1 MTYKSNYEPYT
12 SQSLDIDRQRSTEEI
27 LYPLGSLYPH
37 VVALQ
42 LQSDEN
48 PWTKARH
55 LADYPDTCYWTDM
68 SYPSTPEHFSSKS
81 SGRRY
86 SGMLA
91 RQCDLSSQMHVS
103 HANPDADS
111 TAGRFVS
118 RIRRFLSRDELRR
131 RQRHA

>member
-12 SQSLDIDRQRSTEEI
+12 SQSLDIDRQRSPEEI

-48 PWTKARH
+48 PWAKARH

-68 SYPSTPEHFSSKS
+68 SYPSTPEHFSSKP

-86 SGMLA
+86 S
-91 RQCDLSSQMHVS
+91 
-103 HANPDADS
+103 DS